1 MRSVLEPRNAYKSDS
16 MTDTLISHWLYTE
29 AIPQDA
35 HHPRVHQWL
44 ELERLARL
52 ANERDLIPPPHFFP
66 LTFTGRNAFPTRL
79 ESGSFDPL
87 RFRQTF
93 TRRTQALLDLAGRL
107 RRRIPRNTLGPTSN
121 YWTGVGRSGNSVIG
135 PSRGG
140 DDCGSRSSES
150 VEAAGSG
157 KSLVFIL
164 DLWDALGYSLVG
176 VLCQLTSWSI
186 CELQRH

>member
-16 MTDTLISHWLYTE
+16 MTDTLISHWLYTA

-52 ANERDLIPPPHFFP
+52 ANKRDLVSPPHLFP
-66 LTFTGRNAFPTRL
+66 LTNTGRDAFPPRL

-87 RFRQTF
+87 RFRQIF

-107 RRRIPRNTLGPTSN
+107 RRRSPRIALGPTSN
-121 YWTGVGRSGNSVIG
+121 HRTGIGRSDDGIVG
-135 PSRGG
+135 PSRGC
-140 DDCGSRSSES
+140 DDCGSRSSEGL
-150 VEAAGSG
+150 EAAGSR

-176 VLCQLTSWSI
+176 VFFQLASWGV
-186 CELQRH
+186 CE